1 MHFLCDA
8 AVHHRCPDHKNGQ
21 YEQQNYSC
29 KIIVNFPPYI
39 ANHSAPVPHLTNKL
53 TKSFHM
59 VCRDA
64 FWFAL
69 RFLWVFL
76 CEKEPN
82 HRKKLQV
89 YKLKQSNRFVWVYME
104 SVYLQVIEDE
114 EESFCGQSLV
124 ELYGVR
130 VMRWDLMMEGQ
141 GGTWIPHQVLPLRQ
155 KQKTL

>member
-1 MHFLCDA
+1 MHFGSRWGFFEFFC
-8 AVHHRCPDHKNGQ
+8 VKRNQ
-21 YEQQNYSC
+21 
-29 KIIVNFPPYI
+29 II
-39 ANHSAPVPHLTNKL
+39 
-53 TKSFHM
+53 
-59 VCRDA
+59 
-64 FWFAL
+64 
-69 RFLWVFL
+69 
-76 CEKEPN
+76 E
-82 HRKKLQV
+82 KKLQV